1 MRIIVAPDKF
11 KGTLTGAEAA
21 EAIARGLRSAGADV
35 DVCPVADGG
44 EGTLDALVA
53 AAGGT
58 IMGVIARGPLGTPVR
73 AHLGRLDDGTGVVE
87 LSQASGLRLVS
98 ETDLDPLRASTYG
111 TGELLKGALARR
123 PSNVIVAIGG
133 SATVDGGMGIA
144 RALGIRFLDSNG
156 AEVPPAG
163 RNMERIARIDPDRL
177 DDRLS
182 GVPVVVAAD
191 VMSPLIGEHG
201 AARVF
206 GPQKGASPNAVE
218 LLERGLAVIGERIE
232 LDLGIPVL
240 DEPGAGAAG
249 GAGAMLLG
257 LGADLRSGAE
267 VVMEAIGFV
276 RRLAGADLVV
286 TGEGLLDAGT
296 SAGKAPMMVARAAA
310 VAGIPCIA
318 LVGDATVRPQEFAEI
333 RTLTEY
339 FGSAAEARERAAA
352 GLQSLAARLVLEG
365 KR

>member
-1 MRIIVAPDKF
+1 MRVIVAPDKF

-21 EAIARGLRSAGADV
+21 EAIARGLRSAGADA
-35 DVCPVADGG
+35 DVSPVADGG

-53 AAGGT
+53 AAGGS

-87 LSQASGLRLVS
+87 LSQASGLRLVA

-123 PSNVIVAIGG
+123 PTKVLIAIGG

-144 RALGIRFLDSNG
+144 RALGVRFLDAAG
-156 AEVPPAG
+156 AELQPCG
-163 RNMERIARIDPDRL
+163 QNMERVARIDPERL
-177 DDRLS
+177 DSRLV
-182 GVPVVVAAD
+182 GIPITVAAD
-191 VMSPLIGEHG
+191 VMSLLVGPEG
-201 AARVF
+201 AARMF
-206 GPQKGASPNAVE
+206 GPQKGATPKVVE

-232 LDLGIPVL
+232 QDLGIPVL
-240 DEPGAGAAG
+240 DAPGGGAAG

-257 LGADLRSGAE
+257 LGAELRSGAE
-267 VVMEAIGFV
+267 VVLEAIGFE
-276 RRLAGADLVV
+276 RRLVGADLVV

-296 SAGKAPMMVARAAA
+296 TAGKAPMMVARMAAA
-310 VAGIPCIA
+310 AGIPCIA
-318 LVGDATVRPQEFAEI
+318 LVGDARVRPAEFADV
-333 RTLTEY
+333 RTLTEH
-339 FGSAAEARERAAA
+339 FGTAAEARERAAA
-352 GLQSLAARLVLEG
+352 GLQSLAARLVLER